1 MIKQLS
7 SIRWLQPLK
16 GVPKENVLMAM
27 ATLRANK
34 FRSFLTTLGVV
45 IGVLTVVVIASI
57 LTGMRK
63 NIVILIEQY
72 GTNNIYAFH
81 LTTGPSFGPRDRK
94 EWTRKPLTV
103 EDSQAIQEQAS
114 SVDTVGY
121 VSFVWWLD
129 KNMTYG
135 SNSYK
140 QGNLNS
146 VSANYGDITNVVMQE
161 GRFFTEFDDLH
172 RRDVIVIG
180 LDVYNAL
187 FPMGNSALGKEVL
200 MGGRKYEVVGV
211 MEKKK
216 GNFFG
221 ESDDNNIYIPY
232 RTSLKLS
239 PKQDF
244 LMLNIRAKSGHL
256 AKAMEEVE
264 QILRRRRGVKF
275 NEENNFDLS
284 TAERIIKQ
292 FDEITATLGIIAI
305 AISGVGLLVGG
316 IGVMNIML
324 VSVTERTREIGVR
337 KAIGARRRDIV
348 TQFLFEAM
356 TLTSLG
362 GLIGIILS
370 FITSFVLLFLLP
382 DLPSTI
388 PLWAVIAGLSVS
400 IFVGLVF
407 GVWPARVASRLDP
420 IECLRYE

>member
-1 MIKQLS
+1 MNWIKIL
-7 SIRWLQPLK
+7 R
-16 GVPKENVLMAM
+16 GVPRENVAMAM
-27 ATLRANK
+27 ANLRANK
-34 FRSFLTTLGVV
+34 FRSFLTVLGVV

-63 NIVILIEQY
+63 NVVRLIEEY
-72 GTNNIYAFH
+72 GTNNIWAFH
-81 LTTGPSFGPRDRK
+81 LTTGPHLGSRDRK
-94 EWTRKPLTV
+94 EWMRKPLTLADA
-103 EDSQAIQEQAS
+103 EAIQEQAS
-114 SVDTVGY
+114 SVEKVSY

-140 QGNLNS
+140 QANLNS
-146 VSANYGDITNVVMQE
+146 VSSNYGEVTNVVMQE
-161 GRFFTEFDDLH
+161 GRFISDMDDLH
-172 RRDVIVIG
+172 RRDVIVLGIN
-180 LDVYNAL
+180 VYEAL
-187 FPMGNSALGKEVL
+187 FPNLGPATGKEVL

-211 MEKKK
+211 MEKRK

-221 ESDDNNIYIPY
+221 ENQEDSTIYIPY
-232 RTSLKLS
+232 RTSLKLA

-244 LMLNIRAKSGHL
+244 LMLNIRAKQGQL
-256 AKAMEEVE
+256 PQAMEQVE
-264 QILRRRRGVKF
+264 QILRRQRGLKF
-275 NEENNFDLS
+275 NEDNNFDLS
-284 TAERIIKQ
+284 TADRMIQQ
-292 FDEITATLGIIAI
+292 FDSITAAIGLIAI

-362 GLIGIILS
+362 GILGVVLS
-370 FITSFVLLFLLP
+370 FITSFILLFLLP
-382 DLPSTI
+382 DMPSSI

-400 IFVGLVF
+400 AFVGLVF
-407 GVWPARVASRLDP
+407 GVWPARVAARLDP
-420 IECLRYE
+420 IEALRYE

>member
-1 MIKQLS
+1 MMKHLS
-7 SIRWLQPLK
+7 AMKWLQPLK

-63 NIVILIEQY
+63 NIVRLIEEY

-81 LTTGPSFGPRDRK
+81 LTQMQFGPRDRK
-94 EWTRKPLTV
+94 EWNRKPLTV
-103 EDSQAIQEQAS
+103 DDGQAIQELAPAVEEAAYNS
-114 SVDTVGY
+114 A
-121 VSFVWWLD
+121 VWWLD

-135 SNSYK
+135 PNSYK
-140 QGNLNS
+140 QANLQS
-146 VSANYGDITNVVMQE
+146 VSANYGEVTNVVMQE
-161 GRFFTEFDDLH
+161 GRFFSEFDDLH
-172 RRDVIVIG
+172 RRDVLVVGIAVF
-180 LDVYNAL
+180 DAL
-187 FPMGNSALGKEVL
+187 FPSHNSAVGKEVL
-200 MGGRKYEVVGV
+200 MGGRKYEVLGV
-211 MEKKK
+211 MEKRK

-221 ESDDNNIYIPY
+221 ENEEDSAVYIPY
-232 RTSLKLS
+232 RTSLKIA
-239 PKQDF
+239 PKQDWF
-244 LMLNIRAKSGHL
+244 SLTIRAKSGQL
-256 AKAMEEVE
+256 QKAMDQVE

-284 TAERIIKQ
+284 TSERMIKQ
-292 FDEITATLGIIAI
+292 FDEITAAMGMIAI

-370 FITSFVLLFLLP
+370 FITSFILLFLLP

>member
-1 MIKQLS
+1 MKSLFAMK
-7 SIRWLQPLK
+7 WLQTLK

-63 NIVILIEQY
+63 NIMKLIEEY

-81 LTTGPSFGPRDRK
+81 LTTGPRLGQHDRK
-94 EWTRKPLTV
+94 EWMRKPLKV
-103 EDSQAIQEQAS
+103 DDAQAIQEQAS
-114 SVDTVGY
+114 DVDQVGY
-121 VSFVWWLD
+121 VSFLWWLD

-135 SNSYK
+135 PNSYK
-140 QGNLNS
+140 QGRLQS
-146 VSANYGDITNVVMQE
+146 VSANFGEVTGVAMQE
-161 GRFFTEFDDLH
+161 GRFFTELDDLH
-172 RRDVIVIG
+172 RRDIMVIG
-180 LDVYNAL
+180 IDVFDAL
-187 FPMGNSALGKEVL
+187 FPSHSTALGREVL
-200 MGGRKYEVVGV
+200 MGGRKYEVIGV

-216 GNFFG
+216 GSFFG
-221 ESDDNNIYIPY
+221 ENQQDSIIYIPY
-232 RTSLKLS
+232 RTSLKLA
-239 PKQDF
+239 PKQDY
-244 LMLNIRAKSGHL
+244 LMLNIRAKPGRL
-256 AKAMEEVE
+256 QKAMEQVE

-275 NEENNFDLS
+275 NEENNFDLN
-284 TAERIIKQ
+284 TAERMIKQ
-292 FDEITATLGIIAI
+292 FDAITATLGIIAI
-305 AISGVGLLVGG
+305 AISGIGLLVGG

-362 GLIGIILS
+362 GVIGIILS
-370 FITSFVLLFLLP
+370 VLTSFILLFLLP
-382 DLPSTI
+382 DMPSTI

-400 IFVGLVF
+400 AFVGLVF

>member
-1 MIKQLS
+1 MIEKLS
-7 SIRWLQPLK
+7 AMKWLQPLK

-45 IGVLTVVVIASI
+45 IGVMTVVVIASI

-63 NIVILIEQY
+63 NIIILIEQY

-81 LTTGPSFGPRDRK
+81 LTTGPHLGPRDRK
-94 EWTRKPLTV
+94 EWARKPLTID
-103 EDSQAIQEQAS
+103 DSQAILEQAPA
-114 SVDTVGY
+114 VDTVAY

-135 SNSYK
+135 PNNYK

-146 VSANYGDITNVVMQE
+146 VSANYGDVTNVAMRD
-161 GRFFTEFDDLH
+161 GRFFTDFDDLH

-180 LDVYNAL
+180 IDVYDAL

-221 ESDDNNIYIPY
+221 ESDNNEIFIPY
-232 RTSLKLS
+232 RTSLKLA

-244 LMLNIRAKSGHL
+244 LMLNIRAKSGQL
-256 AKAMEEVE
+256 QKAMEQVE

-284 TAERIIKQ
+284 TADRIIKQ

-356 TLTSLG
+356 TLTSVG
-362 GLIGIILS
+362 GFIGIILS
-370 FITSFVLLFLLP
+370 FITSFILLFLLP
-382 DLPSTI
+382 NLPSTI

-407 GVWPARVASRLDP
+407 GVWPARVASQLDP